1 MLMKRLRNPVI
12 AVAVALIVAA
22 CLPTFVSSTM
32 RGGGWIPS
40 YFDEN
45 ARATFGFSLACNTKT
60 NKISGQFQYVDHGID
75 PNLAIHGFISPFS
88 VTELEFDTC
97 ADLAAAAAQGFELDP
112 GQAIASG
119 PYKPQVD
126 GVDTNCKTNPTACG
140 QFVVF
145 AADNTTSPCSGGDAI
160 ALELIGG
167 LYSGYENE
175 GCLNGGNITIKI

>member
-1 MLMKRLRNPVI
+1 MLVKRLRYPVMTAAI
-12 AVAVALIVAA
+12 ALIVAA
-22 CLPTFVSSTM
+22 CFPTFVSSTM

-40 YFDEN
+40 AFDEG
-45 ARATFGFSLACNTKT
+45 ARATFGFSLSCNPKT

-88 VTELEFDTC
+88 VTELNFDTC
-97 ADLAAAAAQGFELDP
+97 AQLAAAAGQEFELDP
-112 GQAIASG
+112 GQALASG

-145 AADNTTSPCSGGDAI
+145 AADNTTSPCLGGDAL